1 MIDNLLTQPLF
12 LCGMMGSGKSTI
24 GKALA
29 QKLSVPFHDLDHLIE
44 EKNGM
49 SIPEIF
55 KKEGKIFLL
64 KKKVLIMIEKISEY
78 IINPLILVGLSST
91 IIYFFLKFQL
101 EKQRAYFQELF
112 SESPNSIVLLDNRD
126 RVLNINKGF
135 ENLFEYR
142 LENIKGKKINDL
154 IVPENNL
161 NEAQKKSSRVIEGE
175 KILAETIRKTKNGE
189 KIYVEIN
196 AFPIKIDSGQ
206 IGIFSIYQDI
216 RKRKQEEEKI
226 KYLSFHDE
234 LSALYNRRY
243 FENEIKRINN
253 SRYLP
258 ISIIIGDIDN
268 LKYINDNYGHKIG
281 DEYIKKAAE
290 VFKLV
295 CREGDIISR
304 IGGDEFAIL
313 LAETPGRVAEKICI
327 CCKNVCLQTTK
338 TASLPEPLQIS
349 LGSATMN
356 LKNENLNDIFNKAD
370 QKMYKNKYEYR

>member
-1 MIDNLLTQPLF
+1 MMTFLKKYWHYLFIIVNIVIWMIFFPINYIYSSNLF
-12 LCGMMGSGKSTI
+12 LFILYFISSFIAYIYIRKLEINILCI
-24 GKALA
+24 GAIL
-29 QKLSVPFHDLDHLIE
+29 VFY
-44 EKNGM
+44 G
-49 SIPEIF
+49 
-55 KKEGKIFLL
+55 FLL
-64 KKKVLIMIEKISEY
+64 NIFSVISFARSFMFFHIISITGIIVLSYGVFVVINKIS
-78 IINPLILVGLSST
+78 
-91 IIYFFLKFQL
+91 YFSF
-101 EKQRAYFQELF
+101 
-112 SESPNSIVLLDNRD
+112 RD
-126 RVLNINKGF
+126 
-135 ENLFEYR
+135 
-142 LENIKGKKINDL
+142 
-154 IVPENNL
+154 
-161 NEAQKKSSRVIEGE
+161 
-175 KILAETIRKTKNGE
+175 
-189 KIYVEIN
+189 
-196 AFPIKIDSGQ
+196 
-206 IGIFSIYQDI
+206 
-216 RKRKQEEEKI
+216 
-226 KYLSFHDE
+226 YLTD
-234 LSALYNRRY
+234 LYNRRY

>member
-1 MIDNLLTQPLF
+1 MLTEF
-12 LCGMMGSGKSTI
+12 
-24 GKALA
+24 
-29 QKLSVPFHDLDHLIE
+29 VD
-44 EKNGM
+44 
-49 SIPEIF
+49 
-55 KKEGKIFLL
+55 
-64 KKKVLIMIEKISEY
+64 V
-78 IINPLILVGLSST
+78 
-91 IIYFFLKFQL
+91 FLKFQL